1 MAGKGQSQQ
10 KKGQPKSILEYY
22 VQLSKRPLDANEP

>member
-10 KKGQPKSILEYY
+10 KKGQQKRILEYY
-22 VQLSKRPLDANEP
+22 VQLSKRPLHVNEP